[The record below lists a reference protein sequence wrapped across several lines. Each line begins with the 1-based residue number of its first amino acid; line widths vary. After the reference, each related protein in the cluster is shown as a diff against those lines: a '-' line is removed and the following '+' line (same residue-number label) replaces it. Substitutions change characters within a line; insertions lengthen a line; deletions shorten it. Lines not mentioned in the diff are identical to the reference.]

1 MNVKNKKIIIGSGFI
16 AKKFNKYYKYLKKS
30 KLVIYAAGI
39 SNSSEKNKKNLAKE
53 VNRILN
59 FCKFN
64 DKRIIYISTYS
75 ISDTSRLS
83 KKYVKNKIKIEK
95 IIKTKSKRYLI
106 IRLPEITGHNKNH
119 RTLTNYFYDKIL
131 HDKFF
136 ILFKNTKRNVLD
148 IDDAIKNCVK
158 VIKLFSKKNTTI
170 NLLNRQFY
178 SPLKIVKSF
187 EEILNKKAFY
197 KEIKIKNVRWSL
209 SNNFYFKTDKKY
221 LNKIL
226 KKYYT

>member
-1 MNVKNKKIIIGSGFI
+1 MNVKNKKVIIGSGFI

-39 SNSSEKNKKNLAKE
+39 SNSSEENKKNLAKE
-53 VNRILN
+53 VNRIIN
-59 FCKFN
+59 FCKLN
-64 DKRIIYISTYS
+64 NKRIVYISTYS
-75 ISDTSRLS
+75 ISDASRLS

-95 IIKTKSKRYLI
+95 IIKTTSESYLI
-106 IRLPEITGHNKNH
+106 IRLPEITGHSKNN
-119 RTLTNYFYDKIL
+119 RTLTNYFYEKIF

-148 IDDAIKNCVK
+148 VDDAIKNCIK
-158 VIKLFSKKNTTI
+158 VIKLFSKKNATV
-170 NLLNRQFY
+170 NLLNKQFY
-178 SPLKIVKSF
+178 SPLEIVKSF
-187 EEILNKKAFY
+187 EKILNKKAFY
-197 KEIKIKNVRWSL
+197 KEKKIKNVRWRL

>member
-1 MNVKNKKIIIGSGFI
+1 MNFKNKKIIIGSGFI

-30 KLVIYAAGI
+30 RLVIYAAGI
-39 SNSSEKNKKNLAKE
+39 SNSSEENKKNLAKE

-75 ISDTSRLS
+75 ISDASRLS

-106 IRLPEITGHNKNH
+106 IRLPEITGNSKNH
-119 RTLTNYFYDKIL
+119 RTLTNYFYNKIL

-148 IDDAIKNCVK
+148 IDDAIKNCIK
-158 VIKLFSKKNTTI
+158 VIKLFSKKNATI
-170 NLLNRQFY
+170 NLLNKEFFVGKRKLIGAL
-178 SPLKIVKSF
+178 SLTM
-187 EEILNKKAFY
+187 ILILLFV
-197 KEIKIKNVRWSL
+197 ISL
-209 SNNFYFKTDKKY
+209 
-221 LNKIL
+221 
-226 KKYYT
+226 

>member
-1 MNVKNKKIIIGSGFI
+1 MNFKNKKIIIGSGLI

-30 KLVIYAAGI
+30 RLVIYAAGI
-39 SNSSEKNKKNLAKE
+39 SNSSEENKKNLAKE

-75 ISDTSRLS
+75 ISDASRLS

-106 IRLPEITGHNKNH
+106 IRLPEITGNSKNH
-119 RTLTNYFYDKIL
+119 RTLTNYFYNKIL

-148 IDDAIKNCVK
+148 IDDAIKNCIK
-158 VIKLFSKKNTTI
+158 VIKLFSKKNATI
-170 NLLNRQFY
+170 NLLNKEFY

-197 KEIKIKNVRWSL
+197 KEKKIKNVKWRL

>member
-1 MNVKNKKIIIGSGFI
+1 MSVKNKKIIIGSGFI

-39 SNSSEKNKKNLAKE
+39 SNSSEENKKNLAKE

-75 ISDTSRLS
+75 ISDASRLS

-95 IIKTKSKRYLI
+95 IIKKKSKRYLI
-106 IRLPEITGHNKNH
+106 IRLPEITGHSKNH

-148 IDDAIKNCVK
+148 IDDAIKNCIK
-158 VIKLFSKKNTTI
+158 AIKLFSKKMLQLI
-170 NLLNRQFY
+170 F
-178 SPLKIVKSF
+178 
-187 EEILNKKAFY
+187 
-197 KEIKIKNVRWSL
+197 
-209 SNNFYFKTDKKY
+209 
-221 LNKIL
+221 
-226 KKYYT
+226 